1 MSVTLGFP
9 IVLDKKAGTVDAV
22 WISTRPAAGNGTV
35 YWNGVPL
42 TDADMFGN
50 DHVDLD
56 QAITRIVRNRDLLF
70 KCPKLPTIV
79 PGKIIGGRSYGL
91 AIKLI
96 EHFDAGD
103 GDVKVLLSGRTD
115 AKTGT
120 KPLSL
125 EDTEGTRLKGRHAR
139 NTSSLLL
146 LLQKDYSSLGGEEF
160 GSFHAADESAAILP
174 HAVEDIQ
181 QWTEEHQCGRAYVL
195 PIAETGLWR
204 DTNLNWWQGL
214 GRLLNLLSTD
224 GARPAT
230 TVSKAT
236 APTPV
241 PQLPT
246 AAAPVATPCKPKP
259 GTVGEL
265 YATALPSNQE
275 YLSRFLSY
283 HPELSTYQLFAQGV
297 AEQAIKRKDELFL
310 NRLEGVSPDQH
321 ILVGGPTGCGK
332 TFLGE
337 AILLN
342 EVMEMDSHAIYIAP
356 TRSLAFERWSELCA
370 RLIIPGTSDF
380 TTDNIILSSGEVF
393 SDDWR
398 LQLNRFKIAVLV
410 NEKANLFLRPTGD
423 FLQRLGLIV
432 IDELHML
439 ADPSRGGVLDML
451 LAKVHR
457 ENDRRIRRIQ
467 LGEMVRP
474 LRVVGITTEG
484 TVRNPSIT
492 SAFNISSNYS
502 RIEPV
507 IISADERPE
516 EVEHVACVY
525 QSQDAHDRRE
535 VSITTF
541 RSQNDRLLALSRC
554 AAIANSIITTIKT
567 MESSRNR
574 RPVQAGSKQQ
584 KLNTALREVILNYA
598 RDYKTVMVSH
608 PSIPGLKEIASQI
621 KNYRKKQGYPPI
633 SDPDLV
639 KRVQEWGVSKSVGET
654 LLELSEYGLYLHHS
668 ELPKTIKD
676 VIQDRFRGK
685 SEGPNGLSQILF
697 TTETLFYGVNL
708 TIECL
713 LLTST
718 RWTRDIPG
726 EEDLGPRDL
735 TPNEFHNI
743 FGRVGRPG
751 KCDSATVPKAIVC
764 FASGDYADKLDGVN
778 TLIRTYYSQ
787 PVVSKFAPPVLS
799 GLFTPTDFSDLA
811 KGTLTSLEKV
821 SYPSFRST
829 MDALRHLGGV
839 NRKYVEIVDIVA
851 LVDPTVF
858 VHSCQL
864 SRDDL
869 TRLIERVLELS
880 KHAGL
885 VEADEDK
892 KSYRITARA
901 EALIDTGTKYESV
914 GPMERWLELLQ
925 ELSTTLSIRPIP
937 VELLLPAFVSS
948 RDLWMTSRTFGWES
962 SETNSDKK
970 RKAELEV
977 HSLLLD
983 ELKVLGLST
992 TDAEVVEKALAKLV
1006 HELATGL
1013 PVTRGTPSEYRRAI
1027 FYRVVVALLRWLRG
1041 RDTDEI
1047 AILSIEDL
1055 NPKFLKEAKQFKE
1068 RYCER
1073 AGWLSTMCLRYFDK
1087 TDKFLPEHRR
1097 ELPRLGQRLRQG
1109 VRSLGVPLIS
1119 QARSQLSRREV
1130 HLLLDAGM
1138 TPARIVGAPHPAADI
1153 AALALTG
1160 GTIRAT
1166 ALVDDVYA
1174 FYRNQLLSL
1183 CDALNKDLDNTASD
1197 DGWEKLRK
1205 AIDSCFDERAEGE
1218 AIRQPNSTNV
1228 GSITDALVTLIR
1240 NQSKCTVTKQHDGA
1254 SFRLGQADEDGL
1266 LCKVLGLKDEQ
1277 PSGAD
1282 IVIRVPWASRP
1293 FASASGIELTLCGGT
1308 VLAFLIGAGHLK
1320 GPVETLRAWPAG
1332 AKSVQDLLE
1341 LVSLHLDLREPL
1353 LQLNEPGIA

>member
-1 MSVTLGFP
+1 M
-9 IVLDKKAGTVDAV
+9 
-22 WISTRPAAGNGTV
+22 
-35 YWNGVPL
+35 
-42 TDADMFGN
+42 
-50 DHVDLD
+50 
-56 QAITRIVRNRDLLF
+56 
-70 KCPKLPTIV
+70 
-79 PGKIIGGRSYGL
+79 
-91 AIKLI
+91 
-96 EHFDAGD
+96 
-103 GDVKVLLSGRTD
+103 
-115 AKTGT
+115 
-120 KPLSL
+120 
-125 EDTEGTRLKGRHAR
+125 
-139 NTSSLLL
+139 
-146 LLQKDYSSLGGEEF
+146 
-160 GSFHAADESAAILP
+160 P

-181 QWTEEHQCGRAYVL
+181 QWTEEHHCGRGYVL
-195 PIAETGLWR
+195 PITETGLWR
-204 DTNLNWWQGL
+204 DTNLQWWQGL

-224 GARPAT
+224 ATRPVGATNKSA
-230 TVSKAT
+230 V
-236 APTPV
+236 PTPL
-241 PQLPT
+241 PQLST
-246 AAAPVATPCKPKP
+246 AAAPVAALCKPKP

-265 YATALPSNQE
+265 YATALPSNPE
-275 YLSRFLSY
+275 YLSHFLSH
-283 HPELSTYQLFAQGV
+283 HPELSNYQLFAQGV
-297 AEQAIKRKDELFL
+297 AEQAISRKSELFL
-310 NRLEGVSPDQH
+310 NRPEGVSPDQH

-370 RLIIPGTSDF
+370 RLILPGRSEF
-380 TTDNIILSSGEVF
+380 TKENIILSSGEVF

-398 LQLNRFKIAVLV
+398 LQRNRFKVAVLV
-410 NEKANLFLRPTGD
+410 NEKANLFLRPTSD

-432 IDELHML
+432 VDELHML

-451 LAKVHR
+451 LAKVQR

-467 LGEMVRP
+467 LGEMVHP

-484 TVRNPSIT
+484 TVRNPSIA
-492 SAFNISSNYS
+492 SAFSITSSYG
-502 RIEPV
+502 RVEPA
-507 IISADERPE
+507 IISAAERPE
-516 EVEHVACVY
+516 EVEHVACIY
-525 QSQDAHDRRE
+525 RNLDAHHMRE
-535 VSITTF
+535 LPITIF
-541 RSQNDRLLALSRC
+541 RSQDDRLLEQSRC
-554 AAIANSIITTIKT
+554 TEIARSIIDAINA
-567 MESSRNR
+567 MESSRAGTR
-574 RPVQAGSKQQ
+574 RSGQGDSKQQ
-584 KLNTALREVILNYA
+584 KLNTALREVVLHYA

-621 KNYRKKQGYPPI
+621 KNHRKKQQYPPV
-633 SDPDLV
+633 SDPELV

-726 EEDLGPRDL
+726 EEDFGPRDL

-743 FGRVGRPG
+743 LGRVGRPG
-751 KCDSATVPKAIVC
+751 RCGPTKVPKAIVC
-764 FASGDYADKLDGVN
+764 FASGEYADKLDDVHK
-778 TLIRTYYSQ
+778 LISSYYGK
-787 PVVSKFAPPVLS
+787 PVVSKFAPPALS
-799 GLFTPTDFSDLA
+799 GLFTPSDFSAHA
-811 KGTLTSLEKV
+811 KNTLTSLERV

-839 NRKYVEIVDIVA
+839 NRRYIQIVDIVA

-858 VHSCQL
+858 VHSCKL
-864 SRDDL
+864 SREDL
-869 TRLIERVLELS
+869 TRLIERILELS
-880 KHAGL
+880 KSAGL

-892 KSYRITARA
+892 RSYRITARA

-925 ELSTTLSIRPIP
+925 EMSSTLAVRPIP

-962 SETNSDKK
+962 SETNSDK
-970 RKAELEV
+970 RGKAEREV
-977 HSLLLD
+977 HSLLLE
-983 ELKVLGLST
+983 ELIALGLSLA
-992 TDAEVVEKALAKLV
+992 DAEAVESALGKLV
-1006 HELATGL
+1006 QELAAGL
-1013 PVTRGTPSEYRRAI
+1013 PVTTGTPSEYRRAI

-1047 AILSIEDL
+1047 AILSLEDL

-1109 VRSLGVPLIS
+1109 VRALGVPLIS

-1138 TPARIVGAPHPAADI
+1138 TPARIVSAADPAADI
-1153 AALALTG
+1153 AGLALTG
-1160 GTIRAT
+1160 GTNRAT

-1174 FYRNQLLSL
+1174 FYHNQLRGL
-1183 CDALNKDLDNTASD
+1183 CDALYDTATD
-1197 DGWEKLRK
+1197 DSWEKLRK
-1205 AIDSCFDERAEGE
+1205 VIDTSFEDRAEGK
-1218 AIRQPNSTNV
+1218 AMPQPDTVNL

-1240 NQSKCTVTKQHDGA
+1240 NQAKYAVTKQHDGT

-1266 LCKVLGLKDEQ
+1266 LCRVLGLKDAQ
-1277 PSGAD
+1277 PGVAD
-1282 IVIRVPWASRP
+1282 IVIRVPWASEP
-1293 FASASGIELTLCGGT
+1293 FVSSSSIELTLCGGT
-1308 VLAFLIGAGHLK
+1308 VLAFLIGYGYLK

-1353 LQLNEPGIA
+1353 LQLNEPGIV